1 MKYIIGNWKM
11 NQNAKIIDNF
21 IKSFKKNKVNNVKF
35 GLAVPYVYI
44 EKIKKKLGKT
54 CLIGAENC
62 SEYSSGA
69 YTGEV
74 SAEMLAD
81 FNIDFCLVG
90 HSERRTIFAETDE
103 QINEKIKQLIKN
115 KITPLFCIGETLKEY
130 ENKETKKVIKK
141 QIEKGL
147 KGINASELNNLIIAY
162 EPVWAIGTGKTAD
175 AKTINNITEY
185 IKNLLLK
192 MYGENS
198 KSIKVLYGGS
208 VNSENAS
215 NLLTD
220 LVDGALVG
228 GASLNAEKFIN
239 IGRNV

>member
-1 MKYIIGNWKM
+1 M
-11 NQNAKIIDNF
+11 
-21 IKSFKKNKVNNVKF
+21 
-35 GLAVPYVYI
+35 
-44 EKIKKKLGKT
+44 
-54 CLIGAENC
+54 
-62 SEYSSGA
+62 
-69 YTGEV
+69 
-74 SAEMLAD
+74 
-81 FNIDFCLVG
+81 
-90 HSERRTIFAETDE
+90 
-103 QINEKIKQLIKN
+103 
-115 KITPLFCIGETLKEY
+115 
-130 ENKETKKVIKK
+130 
-141 QIEKGL
+141 
-147 KGINASELNNLIIAY
+147 NNLIIAY

>member
-1 MKYIIGNWKM
+1 MKYLVGNFK
-11 NQNAKIIDNF
+11 NKLNKNDIVKYSN
-21 IKSFKKNKVNNVKF
+21 KLNELSFKNTEVIICPSSIYLSFFNGIN
-35 GLAVPYVYI
+35 Y
-44 EKIKKKLGKT
+44 KLGVQDISSFIDKT
-54 CLIGAENC
+54 I
-62 SEYSSGA
+62 
-69 YTGEV
+69 TGEISGEQLKSMGV
-74 SAEMLAD
+74 EYV
-81 FNIDFCLVG
+81 IVG